1 MKGDG
6 EGTAREGGSKE
17 SGSKGAGSKKGCSR
31 VDEPKPVAPKAPGF
45 AFLLPARL
53 RRPLHLGPI
62 CVFELVDIVIWA
74 FVMVFFMASA
84 VIHRGELLPS
94 FLGACGV
101 IVIMFVV
108 GVSIEVIIETLK
120 DIKGL
125 GTIVGF
131 ITNGPEALCLIVGLV
146 TGDVLFAAS
155 TPLGSNFM
163 NPLLLFFA
171 AALTGS
177 MLLTLK
183 TSPGYLFTC
192 VGLTAAIAVSLFFI
206 EPSLY
211 LYWVVV
217 ALVVSGTLFFLR
229 PGEPELEEGEEMSL
243 RRSWFIPAA
252 TLLVAAGYLLDP
264 VVSYTAQYA
273 KAPKGMIGFFAL
285 SALTSWPEFKSCLS
299 LFRRRRPLAAVLN
312 ITVSNITNLW
322 LAIIGVV
329 IYTVLAA
336 L

>member
-1 MKGDG
+1 MSSDEKIEEDGIQAQGKGNRASKDEVSYTSGDVDG
-6 EGTAREGGSKE
+6 VPS
-17 SGSKGAGSKKGCSR
+17 
-31 VDEPKPVAPKAPGF
+31 APGF
-45 AFLLPARL
+45 AFVLPARL

-74 FVMVFFMASA
+74 FVMVFFLASA
-84 VIHRGELLPS
+84 VLQGGELLPS

-120 DIKGL
+120 NIKGL

-171 AALTGS
+171 AALTAS
-177 MLLTLK
+177 FLLTLK
-183 TSPGYLFTC
+183 TSPGYLATC

-206 EPSLY
+206 DHSIY

-217 ALVVSGTLFFLR
+217 ALVVSGTLFFMR
-229 PGEPELEEGEEMSL
+229 PAEPELEDGDEISL

-252 TLLVAAGYLLDP
+252 TLLVAAGYFLDP
-264 VVSYTAQYA
+264 VVNYTAQYA
-273 KAPKGMIGFFAL
+273 RAPKGMIGFFAL

-322 LAIIGVV
+322 LAIIGVTLYL
-329 IYTVLAA
+329 ILSG